1 MIRKMLCKL
10 GLHDWAYWSPEAIT
24 FPLMR
29 WCRHCCKT
37 EINMDA
43 EHPTWFDTESLKG
56 QEIVEALKQESTLQK
71 GLK

>member
-1 MIRKMLCKL
+1 
-10 GLHDWAYWSPEAIT
+10 
-24 FPLMR
+24 MR